1 VSKIPNFWALVLE
14 QAPPEVDQY
23 IQPSDSQIFGE
34 CLKNIS
40 VDRFELDTT
49 SKSFSLKFE
58 FSENE
63 WFTDTV
69 LEKKFYY
76 RRASDN
82 WTGHVSE
89 PVKVNWKSGKDL
101 TNGLTDAAVKLWEA
115 KTKKGSSQA
124 SNGKGKAKPLAEH
137 TELAK
142 KLERHDPTSAGF
154 FTLFSFVSERRY
166 ISAEESSKA
175 NAAEKTRRAK
185 QQAGEEVE
193 SPEEEEEFE
202 DSEVEVCPYGADLAM
217 FILEDVW
224 PNAIK
229 YFSEFR
235 ALCIN
240 LRT

>member
-1 VSKIPNFWALVLE
+1 
-14 QAPPEVDQY
+14 
-23 IQPSDSQIFGE
+23 
-34 CLKNIS
+34 
-40 VDRFELDTT
+40 
-49 SKSFSLKFE
+49 
-58 FSENE
+58 
-63 WFTDTV
+63 

-89 PVKVNWKSGKDL
+89 PVKVNWKSEKHDL
-101 TNGLTDAAVKLWEA
+101 TNGLTDAALKLWEA
-115 KTKKGSSQA
+115 KAKKSSA
-124 SNGKGKAKPLAEH
+124 PAKNGKGKVKPLAEH

-154 FTLFSFVSERRY
+154 FTLFAFVSERRY
-166 ISAEESSKA
+166 VSAEESSKA

-202 DSEVEVCPYGADLAM
+202 DAEVEVCPYGADLAM
-217 FILEDVW
+217 VILEDVW

-229 YFSEFR
+229 YFSKF
-235 ALCIN
+235 
-240 LRT
+240 